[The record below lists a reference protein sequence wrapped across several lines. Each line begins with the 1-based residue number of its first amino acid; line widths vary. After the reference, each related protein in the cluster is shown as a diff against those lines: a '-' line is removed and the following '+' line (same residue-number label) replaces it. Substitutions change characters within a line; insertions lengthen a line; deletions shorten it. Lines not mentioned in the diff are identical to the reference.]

1 MEKRTHKKTKA
12 TVLQMQKPSQEE
24 HDLFTFKSEYLMNNP
39 YFDFHEINC
48 EDYFDKVFC
57 RPGHSNLPFE
67 AEQCEEYKEWKRQ
80 YEEGLTEWLH
90 GGGKRAEYKPNI
102 DYSKIKK
109 FRLNPI
115 VLRARVEM

>member
-57 RPGHSNLPFE
+57 RPGIVIYLS
-67 AEQCEEYKEWKRQ
+67 RQ
-80 YEEGLTEWLH
+80 NSARNTRN
-90 GGGKRAEYKPNI
+90 GKGNM
-102 DYSKIKK
+102 KK
-109 FRLNPI
+109 
-115 VLRARVEM
+115 V